1 MRNQKKHLKNHPQR
15 HYWNR
20 NKKKFLLNK
29 KMSHIFQLMK
39 KIQQIQQ
46 KGVQQRAQK
55 GDFGALLGGGRALD
69 LGNVDDAQ
77 ATKNIQKTAKKQAKK
92 EQKRR
97 EYIAFLSEN
106 QKLHRYSNGDLQKL
120 TYEDLQ
126 KLVKSIK
133 AKLKRMMDK
142 QISADLTT
150 FLDQQGYKDF

>member
-1 MRNQKKHLKNHPQR
+1 
-15 HYWNR
+15 
-20 NKKKFLLNK
+20 
-29 KMSHIFQLMK
+29 MSHISQLMK

-46 KGVQQRAQK
+46 KGVQQGAQR

-77 ATKNIQKTAKKQAKK
+77 ATKNIQKSAKKQTKK
-92 EQKRR
+92 EDKRR

-106 QKLHRYSNGDLQKL
+106 HNLHRYSDEDLEGL
-120 TYEDLQ
+120 DYEDLQ

-142 QISADLTT
+142 QIAADLTT